1 MNISF
6 EKYDIKKNTYN
17 NRHGVNWS
25 LEEDLMLTVRWLD
38 LKLSIHDI
46 AKLHKRSYKSIYLRL
61 KLNNLIT
68 EKLTKEHILKNNAE
82 YLKGGK
88 YYVY

>member
-6 EKYDIKKNTYN
+6 EKYDIKKNNYN

-61 KLNNLIT
+61 KLNEKILIFLRNFKFSKNSYTKSNLSYIP
-68 EKLTKEHILKNNAE
+68 LL
-82 YLKGGK
+82 
-88 YYVY
+88 

>member
-6 EKYDIKKNTYN
+6 EKYDIKKNIYN

-46 AKLHKRSYKSIYLRL
+46 AKLHKRSYKAIYLRL

-68 EKLTKEHILKNNAE
+68 EKLTKEHILKNNAK

>member
-6 EKYDIKKNTYN
+6 EKYDIKKNNYN

-61 KLNNLIT
+61 KLN
-68 EKLTKEHILKNNAE
+68 KLCDINDFTSL
-82 YLKGGK
+82 G
-88 YYVY
+88 